1 MKKKTIDLFRNIAK
15 KTLKPIPKITVSTWA
30 DSYRIL
36 SSDSSAEP
44 GKWNTARA
52 PYQKE
57 IMDAFTSDGVHKV
70 VVQSAAQI
78 GKSDIMLNVIARFA
92 HIDPSPMMMI
102 QPTIEMAQDFS
113 KSRVAPMIRDTPIL
127 NELFFED
134 NKEAKTRNSNN
145 TILNKVFPGGRLVMA
160 GANSPAGLASRPIR
174 LLLSDE
180 VDRFPKSAG
189 NEGDP
194 IALAEKRMTT
204 FWNYLEGLFS
214 TPTIKG
220 DSRIEVEYLNGTQEE
235 WQHMCPNCK
244 EYHLLRYSDMIVDSE
259 KYLNKKKEIVAIIH
273 SVKWCCPDCGFSFEE
288 NEMKA
293 SNQKYVINNAP
304 ALKNGVRS
312 FFINGFTS
320 TWISWKDIMKEW
332 LEAGDDPQR
341 KKVVVNTRFGE
352 TFEETGCFDNE
363 NVFLARREYYNA
375 ELADGVLILTAS
387 VDVQDNRLEYE
398 ICGWGIGEECW
409 GIKKGVIMGSP
420 DTDKVWQE
428 LDLILD
434 RTYHFKNGQGLIV
447 ARTFI
452 DSGGHYSESVY
463 KYCHKNMVKQRF
475 AIKGSSV
482 HGVPLIHKYGK
493 SKKSPI
499 VLIVM
504 LGTETG
510 KQLVMER
517 LAIEEIGQRYFHFP
531 LDDKDNINI
540 TENLHTRGYDTI
552 YFKGLISEKL
562 VRRVKNGSVYM
573 VWEHVNSKTRNEP
586 LDLRVYNLA
595 CIKSIN
601 PDWEQLSEVIAGN
614 NTTKTKNKTKIN
626 KKRPKYGNINRGVE
640 I

>member
-1 MKKKTIDLFRNIAK
+1 MEKKTIDLFRNIAK

-273 SVKWCCPDCGFSFEE
+273 SVKWRCFLVFE
-288 NEMKA
+288 
-293 SNQKYVINNAP
+293 
-304 ALKNGVRS
+304 
-312 FFINGFTS
+312 FTCS
-320 TWISWKDIMKEW
+320 QTM
-332 LEAGDDPQR
+332 
-341 KKVVVNTRFGE
+341 
-352 TFEETGCFDNE
+352 
-363 NVFLARREYYNA
+363 
-375 ELADGVLILTAS
+375 
-387 VDVQDNRLEYE
+387 
-398 ICGWGIGEECW
+398 
-409 GIKKGVIMGSP
+409 
-420 DTDKVWQE
+420 
-428 LDLILD
+428 
-434 RTYHFKNGQGLIV
+434 
-447 ARTFI
+447 
-452 DSGGHYSESVY
+452 
-463 KYCHKNMVKQRF
+463 
-475 AIKGSSV
+475 
-482 HGVPLIHKYGK
+482 
-493 SKKSPI
+493 
-499 VLIVM
+499 
-504 LGTETG
+504 
-510 KQLVMER
+510 
-517 LAIEEIGQRYFHFP
+517 
-531 LDDKDNINI
+531 
-540 TENLHTRGYDTI
+540 
-552 YFKGLISEKL
+552 
-562 VRRVKNGSVYM
+562 
-573 VWEHVNSKTRNEP
+573 
-586 LDLRVYNLA
+586 
-595 CIKSIN
+595 
-601 PDWEQLSEVIAGN
+601 
-614 NTTKTKNKTKIN
+614 
-626 KKRPKYGNINRGVE
+626 
-640 I
+640 